1 MSIHEEFEEEE
12 GGRRGRRKWKD
23 KMMSRIRREK
33 VDRKWGEVAVKAVKG
48 NTRRTGRENGER
60 GEKKKRWSAIPS

>member
-23 KMMSRIRREK
+23 KMMSRIRRRRWTVSREK
-33 VDRKWGEVAVKAVKG
+33 WR
-48 NTRRTGRENGER
+48 
-60 GEKKKRWSAIPS
+60 